1 MNNAQLNN
9 IIRFSFN
16 FHQSMGNKIHEFD
29 PGYILEKWTKYF
41 GEVKPNT
48 ISDTTHIYI
57 KSHFSK
63 WIENWGEGSY
73 TEMSKY
79 LSIIYQI
86 NTKGFIKYDA
96 INYLSL
102 ITNTNPLKFNRE
114 NIIYWLPSE
123 LISLFERSTKGDI
136 SNIEYR
142 GLHSIIER
150 EIEDWFKQDI
160 VKKDMIQIQRDIKI
174 ENILSK
180 H

>member
-16 FHQSMGNKIHEFD
+16 FHQTMGNKIHEFD

-41 GEVKPNT
+41 GDVKPNP
-48 ISDTTHIYI
+48 ISDITHSYI

-63 WIENWGEGSY
+63 WIEKWGEGSY

-79 LSIIYQI
+79 LSIIHSI
-86 NTKGFIKYDA
+86 NTKGFRIYDA
-96 INYLSL
+96 
-102 ITNTNPLKFNRE
+102 E

-136 SNIEYR
+136 SNVEYR
-142 GLHSIIER
+142 GLHYIIER
-150 EIEDWFKQDI
+150 EVEDWLKQDK
-160 VKKDMIQIQRDIKI
+160 VKKDIIQIQRDMKI
-174 ENILSK
+174 DVLLERK
-180 H
+180 

>member
-1 MNNAQLNN
+1 MNNAQLKN

-16 FHQSMGNKIHEFD
+16 VHQTMGNKIHEFD

-41 GEVKPNT
+41 GEAKPNT
-48 ISDTTHIYI
+48 ISETTHIYM

-79 LSIIYQI
+79 LNIIYQI

-96 INYLSL
+96 
-102 ITNTNPLKFNRE
+102 E
-114 NIIYWLPSE
+114 NIICWLPSE
-123 LISLFERSTKGDI
+123 LISLFESSTKGDI
-136 SNIEYR
+136 SNVEYR

-150 EIEDWFKQDI
+150 EIEDWLTQEK
-160 VKKDMIQIQRDIKI
+160 VKKDMMQIQRDIKI